1 MTVALFFS
9 ARLPPTPEQPHPRI
23 LSFWEVFLIRV
34 PNHPTL
40 FTFLSTPFILWTYH
54 SVLHLIMYPSL
65 SSLSHHPLS
74 RSGEGGWGEVG
85 GGAEVEA

>member
-40 FTFLSTPFILWTYH
+40 FTFLSTPFIL
-54 SVLHLIMYPSL
+54 
-65 SSLSHHPLS
+65 
-74 RSGEGGWGEVG
+74 
-85 GGAEVEA
+85 